1 MRKNEYLYLIKN
13 GFSLLLSHLR
23 ELITENHFFISESG
37 IDRPED
43 YSENFVLQEQELIRC
58 TKNDRWIYIIYIKNL
73 K

>member
-1 MRKNEYLYLIKN
+1 M
-13 GFSLLLSHLR
+13 
-23 ELITENHFFISESG
+23 ENDIVFRNYVFGQLANPKVNKTIISISESG

-58 TKNDRWIYIIYIKNL
+58 TKNDRWIYIIYIKIL